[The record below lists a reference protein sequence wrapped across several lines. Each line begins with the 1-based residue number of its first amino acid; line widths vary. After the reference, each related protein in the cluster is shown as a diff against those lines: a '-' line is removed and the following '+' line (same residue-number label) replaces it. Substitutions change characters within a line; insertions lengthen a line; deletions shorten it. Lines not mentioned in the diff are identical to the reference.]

1 MTQTFRRPAP
11 GFFAVALTVTLAAS
25 LAAQQPAQPAPPQE
39 NPHRYVDYPIELK
52 ASPSAFEKVDPKAAG
67 IDPAALDRLV
77 KRAEETHSD
86 ALVILK
92 DGKLVGDWRF
102 GKPAEPIEVMS
113 VTKSV
118 VNVAIGHLAYTGK
131 IRSLDQPLSDFFP
144 EWKEGPRKDV
154 TLRHVLTHTSG
165 LRANPNAQEVYESR
179 NVLKLAL
186 DADLAHPSGMD
197 FFYNNKA
204 VNLLAGV
211 VEKASGKKLDVY
223 MRDEVF
229 TPLGVRHFQWM
240 RDPASN
246 PHVMAGLQ
254 LDALDLAKIGQL
266 MLDGGVYLGQRDQRI
281 VSAEWAKESVTA
293 AQTFNP
299 TGGLLWWVIPEWSK
313 IQVDDAI
320 LETWRKGGSDPAFL
334 EKIATLKGK
343 GFSQAELFAELD
355 RLFGAGKGLEAYMTN
370 VRMKGLPNPKVT
382 AGSPIGFNANGY
394 LGQFIVVLTGPRL
407 VVVRQIRTE
416 SHQSD
421 ADGFEEI
428 TKLARELVPGA
439 AK

>member
-1 MTQTFRRPAP
+1 MTQPFRRPAP
-11 GFFAVALTVTLAAS
+11 GFLAAALAMTLAAG
-25 LAAQQPAQPAPPQE
+25 LAAQQTAQPAPPQE
-39 NPHRYVDYPIELK
+39 NPHKYVDYTIETK
-52 ASPSAFEKVDPKAAG
+52 AAPAAFEKVDPKAAG
-67 IDPAALDRLV
+67 IDPTALDRLV

-118 VNVAIGHLAYTGK
+118 VNVAIGHLVYTGK
-131 IRSLDQPLSDFFP
+131 IRSLDQPVSDFFP
-144 EWKEGPRKDV
+144 EWKDGPRKDV
-154 TLRHVLTHTSG
+154 TLRHILTHTSG
-165 LRANPNAQEVYESR
+165 LRANPSAQEVYESR
-179 NVLKLAL
+179 DVLKLAL
-186 DADLAHPSGMD
+186 DADLAHPPGTD

-204 VNLLAGV
+204 VNLLGGV
-211 VEKASGKKLDVY
+211 VEKVSGKKLDVY

-229 TPLGVRHFQWM
+229 APLGIRRFQWM
-240 RDPASN
+240 RDPAGN

-266 MLDGGVYLGQRDQRI
+266 MLDGGVYRGQRI

-320 LETWRKGGSDPAFL
+320 LETWHKGGSDAAFL
-334 EKIATLKGK
+334 EKVSTLKGK
-343 GFSQAELFAELD
+343 GLSQAELFAELD

-370 VRMKGLPNPKVT
+370 VRMKGLPNPKMT
-382 AGSPIGFNANGY
+382 AGPAVGFNANGY
-394 LGQFIVVLTGPRL
+394 LGQYIVALTGPRI
-407 VVVRQIRTE
+407 VVVRQIREE
-416 SHQSD
+416 SHKSD
-421 ADGFEEI
+421 ADGFDDI
-428 TKLARELVPGA
+428 TKLAEGLVPP

>member
-1 MTQTFRRPAP
+1 MTQTSRRSAP
-11 GFFAVALTVTLAAS
+11 GFLAVALTMILATN

-39 NPHRYVDYPIELK
+39 NPHQYVDYPIELK
-52 ASPSAFEKVDPKAAG
+52 ASPSAFEKMDPKAAG

-118 VNVAIGHLAYTGK
+118 VNVAIGHLVYTGK
-131 IRSLDQPLSDFFP
+131 IRSLDQPVSDFFP

-165 LRANPNAQEVYESR
+165 LKANASAQEVYESR

-186 DADLAHPSGMD
+186 DADLAHPPATD

-229 TPLGVRHFQWM
+229 APLGVRHFQWM
-240 RDPASN
+240 RDPAGN

-266 MLDGGVYLGQRDQRI
+266 MLDGGVYRGQRI
-281 VSAEWAKESVTA
+281 VSAEWAKESVAA
-293 AQTFNP
+293 AQTLNP

-370 VRMKGLPNPKVT
+370 VRMKGLPSPKVA
-382 AGSPIGFNANGY
+382 AGPTIGFNANGY
-394 LGQFIVVLTGPRL
+394 LGQYIVVLTAPRL

-428 TKLARELVPGA
+428 TKLARGLVPLA
-439 AK
+439 SK